1 MDWVSAAEAYIG
13 QHGWGAQGKSLG
25 VSRMYNDNDKTMLRK
40 EHVVASQR
48 PRGVLSG
55 FLAVIPNI
63 GFGVY
68 LPPIAARMGPQRIRM
83 RLSPEVHKDGMI
95 LSAYFLPYRRA
106 NHGEPPT
113 LKTMVLEDV
122 LVWGGKPVW
131 NTMTFKDRWTKV
143 MADFVTNHFVAM
155 DVLQGVHIE
164 MANYTSIA
172 QLTSDV
178 LDTQKVVELI
188 PNTANTKRII
198 WIPPT
203 EVPNSDK
210 AEKTEALPVRPP
222 TSGTKERLIAKRD
235 MGPDVF
241 SISRVKGSLDPKEGE
256 EKERLGLAL
265 VRTLAISKALRLA
278 SADPSAEI
286 DVSAVYNKQFD
297 KWEILAVEPKKSDG

>member
-13 QHGWGAQGKSLG
+13 RHGWGAQGKSLG

-55 FLAVIPNI
+55 FLAVVP
-63 GFGVY
+63 GQFGHAVY

-83 RLSPEVHKDGMI
+83 RLSAEIVRDGMI
-95 LSAYFLPYRRA
+95 LSAYMLPQRRI
-106 NHGEPPT
+106 NPGESQPH
-113 LKTMVLEDV
+113 KTMILEDV

-131 NTMTFKDRWTKV
+131 NTMTFKERWTRI
-143 MADFVTNHFVAM
+143 MTDFVTNHFVAM
-155 DVLQGVHIE
+155 DELQGVHIQ
-164 MANYTSIA
+164 MATYTSLA
-172 QLTSDV
+172 ELTGAV
-178 LDTQKVVELI
+178 LDAQKVVELI

-203 EVPNSDK
+203 ETQTTDK
-210 AEKTEALPVRPP
+210 GEKTDAIPVRPP

-241 SISRVKGSLDPKEGE
+241 SISRVRGE

-265 VRTLAISKALRLA
+265 VRTLAIRCMPVA
-278 SADPSAEI
+278 SW
-286 DVSAVYNKQFD
+286 QC
-297 KWEILAVEPKKSDG
+297 W